1 MTDKGQTAV
10 FLDVTRL
17 VRRAGL
23 GQLTGIDRV
32 EKAYL
37 EHLCQDQD
45 RNPGFLCRTA
55 LGWLVLDRAAGC
67 DLLCWI
73 AGERPPPPA
82 PAFARLLARHRPRP
96 EIEAALRAR
105 AGAVLSQRS
114 LLRWFARQPRGSAF
128 LNVGHMNLAPRLLA
142 GIAAAGLRPV
152 VMIHDTIPLDHPDW
166 SGAGA
171 PRRFKAALTATLRHA
186 ALILVSTQSTADDI
200 ARHAVAIA
208 PAPPLRPVPLGVVV
222 TPPDPAGLPR
232 DLTPG
237 GPYFVALGTIEPR
250 KDHRLL
256 LDVWAGF
263 CATLPAAAIPR
274 LLVVGRIGWGAADVV
289 ARLRKAADAGDPVL
303 YLPDLP
309 DAAVSALLAGAAG
322 LLAPSR
328 AEGFGLPAA
337 EAAALGVQVLA
348 TDLAAT
354 RDVLGDWPTYLPP
367 GAVDVWSRAILAAL
381 EVPAAKPPPPL
392 STWADHFNR
401 IFKLIG

>member
-1 MTDKGQTAV
+1 MTDKGQAAI

-17 VRRAGL
+17 VRRAGR

-45 RNPGFLCRTA
+45 RTPGFLCKSA
-55 LGWLVLDRAAGC
+55 LGWLVLDRAAGR
-67 DLLCWI
+67 DLLGWI
-73 AGERPPPPA
+73 AGAGVPPPA
-82 PAFARLLARHRPRP
+82 SAFARLLARNRPRP

-105 AGAVLSQRS
+105 AGAVLPQPA
-114 LLRWFARQPRGSAF
+114 LLRWLARQPRGTTL
-128 LNVGHMNLAPRLLA
+128 LNVGHMNLTARLLA
-142 GIAAAGLRPV
+142 GIVAAGLRPV
-152 VMIHDTIPLDHPDW
+152 VMVHDTIPLDHPDW

-171 PRRFKAALTATLRHA
+171 PQRFRVALAATLAHA
-186 ALILVSTQSTADDI
+186 ALILVPTQSTAEDV
-200 ARHAVAIA
+200 ARHATGIA
-208 PAPPLRPVPLGVVV
+208 PLPPLHPVSLGVVV
-222 TPPDPAGLPR
+222 TPPDPACLPR
-232 DLTPG
+232 DLATG
-237 GPYFVALGTIEPR
+237 APYFVALGTVEPR

-256 LDVWAGF
+256 LDVWTGF
-263 CATLPAAAIPR
+263 SANLPATAIPR
-274 LLVVGRIGWGAADVV
+274 LVVVGGLGWGARDIV
-289 ARLRKAADAGDPVL
+289 ARLCAATGAGGAVL

-337 EAAALGVQVLA
+337 EAAALGVPVLA

-354 RDVLGDWPTYLPP
+354 REVLGDWPTYLPP

-381 EVPAAKPPPPL
+381 DIPAAKPPPLL